1 MQRRHEERLIVA
13 KTQTTIVR
21 FLREGHIFSKLI
33 SFTVVKSLVTN
44 GSRLIARCFE
54 FLSFLVIL
62 ILQVESLGSR
72 LIAE

>member
-13 KTQTTIVR
+13 KTQTTIVS